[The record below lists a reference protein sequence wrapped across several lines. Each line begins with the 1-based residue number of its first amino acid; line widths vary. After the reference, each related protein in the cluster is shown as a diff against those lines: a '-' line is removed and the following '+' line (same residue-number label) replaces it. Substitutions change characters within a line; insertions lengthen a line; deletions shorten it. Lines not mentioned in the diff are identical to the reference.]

1 MKHFILWAILPIY
14 FLITALLFPFSAFTS
29 ANFTPTYAQA
39 ASANSSVNADLPLP
53 GSYACILS
61 DSTFFYSSADGRR
74 GVFLLPKT
82 YYVRL
87 LEYGMEFC
95 KIEYLSDEGEY
106 KKLTGYA
113 RTAELTFV
121 DYVPRLP
128 YLYYTF
134 DLSYRI
140 GNSELN
146 DSSFLTEITVNCV
159 YYGDFLI
166 GSEAYCYVRRGDTFG
181 YVPKP
186 ITLSYTSNTE
196 YADYLA
202 AQALLSAPDDETD
215 SQETMDK
222 NTSPVQIAI
231 LVVVCLLVP
240 LLAALILKP
249 PKRPF
254 YEMTN
259 DE

>member
-1 MKHFILWAILPIY
+1 MKKFILSAILPIY
-14 FLITALLFPFSAFTS
+14 FLISILLFPFSLHS
-29 ANFTPTYAQA
+29 APLSAQA
-39 ASANSSVNADLPLP
+39 ASTDSATVASFPAP

-87 LEYGMEFC
+87 IEYGADFC

-121 DYVPRLP
+121 DYVPKLP
-128 YLYYTF
+128 YLYYSF
-134 DLSYRI
+134 DVSYRI
-140 GNSELN
+140 DDSELS

-186 ITLSYTSNTE
+186 ITLAFSENTE

-202 AQALLSAPDDETD
+202 AQAALSASD
-215 SQETMDK
+215 SEPASSSASEK
-222 NTSPVQIAI
+222 SSSPVQIAI

-240 LLAALILKP
+240 VLAALILKP

-254 YEMTN
+254 YDMTN